1 VNNTVRGGVD
11 WMRKLAF
18 RYRRI
23 KDIYNNYRMD
33 IQSKEKLGKEFFF
46 KINPLVLG
54 LIGQQKYEQ
63 LLQLRLDMENLTSS
77 WLTLALKALN
87 IIKQR

>member
-1 VNNTVRGGVD
+1 
-11 WMRKLAF
+11 MRKLAF

-23 KDIYNNYRMD
+23 KDMYNTYRVD
-33 IQSKEKLGKEFFF
+33 VQSKDKSFDSNLRNVFF
-46 KINPLVLG
+46 ID
-54 LIGQQKYEQ
+54 LIGQQKYEE
-63 LLQLRLDMENLTSS
+63 LLQLRVDTENITGA

>member
-1 VNNTVRGGVD
+1 MNNTVRGGVD

-23 KDIYNNYRMD
+23 KDIYNTYRID
-33 IQSKEKLGKEFFF
+33 IQTLLG
-46 KINPLVLG
+46 
-54 LIGQQKYEQ
+54 QTKYEE
-63 LLQLRLDMENLTSS
+63 LLQLRLDTENITNS
-77 WLTLALKALN
+77 WLTCALKALN

>member
-1 VNNTVRGGVD
+1 
-11 WMRKLAF
+11 
-18 RYRRI
+18 
-23 KDIYNNYRMD
+23 
-33 IQSKEKLGKEFFF
+33 
-46 KINPLVLG
+46 LVLG